1 MENDNIITL
10 LDEEGEEKDFEVI
23 ATLEVDG
30 NEYAI
35 LLPLDEDTEEGV
47 VFKIIKENG
56 EEILEYVEDDEE
68 FNMVADAYE
77 AIMNE
82 EDEE

>member
-77 AIMNE
+77 VIMNE